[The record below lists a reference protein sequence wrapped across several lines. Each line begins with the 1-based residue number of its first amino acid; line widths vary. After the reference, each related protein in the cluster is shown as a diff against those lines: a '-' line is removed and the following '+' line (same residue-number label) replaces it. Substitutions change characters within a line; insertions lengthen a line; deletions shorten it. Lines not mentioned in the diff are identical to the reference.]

1 MCHNSCV
8 AYTGPYAILETCP
21 ECGASRYD
29 PIRLAASHG
38 RVKVPQQTF
47 STMPVGPQL
56 QALYRHPDAARA
68 MAYRSEKTKEL
79 LKKADA
85 NGVINVDNYDDIFC
99 GQAYFE
105 AHEIDEDDT
114 VIMVSI
120 DGAQLYRSKQSD
132 AWIAILVIL
141 DLSPEVRYKMSSVM
155 PSFVIPGP
163 RKPKNIESFFFPSL
177 HHLAAIQKHGL

>member
-1 MCHNSCV
+1 MALELFAATSTASEGVYEATRQAINRRFPDEAAVPSHATTQGLVERISGVIPIKHDMCHNSCV

-79 LKKADA
+79 LKKVCLASRA
-85 NGVINVDNYDDIFC
+85 LGMTDNC
-99 GQAYFE
+99 SGRRE
-105 AHEIDEDDT
+105 WCH
-114 VIMVSI
+114 
-120 DGAQLYRSKQSD
+120 
-132 AWIAILVIL
+132 
-141 DLSPEVRYKMSSVM
+141 
-155 PSFVIPGP
+155 
-163 RKPKNIESFFFPSL
+163 
-177 HHLAAIQKHGL
+177 